1 MQKEPLELGELE
13 WIADMGLFADQFPQ
27 EALAAAEVPQLPMS
41 QPSNFT
47 SYRPVKSN
55 MPYKK
60 PRIEFPED
68 DDEHFTVPDLG

>member
-1 MQKEPLELGELE
+1 
-13 WIADMGLFADQFPQ
+13 MGLFADQIPQ

-41 QPSNFT
+41 QPGNFT
-47 SYRPVKSN
+47 SYRPAKSN

-60 PRIEFPED
+60 PRIELPD